1 MRMKRF
7 RGEGW
12 ALLGMIWALAWPTML
27 EQLMSTAVQYVDAAM
42 VGRLGAQATAA
53 VGATTTVSWLI
64 GSTVSALG
72 IGFLSFIAQAYGA
85 DDRARAARTS
95 SQAVLAVL
103 FSGTLFT
110 VIPLLLSRRV
120 PVWMHAAPEIQQV
133 ASQYF
138 AILYMPML
146 ARAAST
152 IFGTA
157 LRATGDSKTPMRAG
171 LAMNLVNVVLNFLLI
186 YESRTVRALGLS
198 IWLPGAGMGV
208 IGAAIA
214 SAVSYA
220 VGGVWITCALWKHP
234 VISPRGQRLRPDWD
248 VLRPCLK
255 VALPSALQRF
265 GTSFGY
271 VAFASM
277 INALGTIPLAAHSI
291 ANTVESAFYIPGYG
305 MQTAAATLIGNAL
318 GARDERLMRRLA
330 RMLVGI
336 EMVLMVFSGG
346 LLFIFAPGMMS
357 LFTIDAAVI
366 ALGATVLRMVAVS
379 EPFFGVAIILE
390 GMLQGTGNTM
400 APFVFNI
407 IGMWGVRILGTF
419 VCTRLLHMGLVAAWA
434 CMIAHNLL
442 LFLLLL
448 TYYLRGRWNP
458 LTRG

>member
-1 MRMKRF
+1 MKRF

-157 LRATGDSKTPMRAG
+157 LRATGDSKTLTKSPGIGTKIAQRI
-171 LAMNLVNVVLNFLLI
+171 VLELKDKI
-186 YESRTVRALGLS
+186 AKEKKDIEDWKRT
-198 IWLPGAGMGV
+198 
-208 IGAAIA
+208 
-214 SAVSYA
+214 
-220 VGGVWITCALWKHP
+220 H
-234 VISPRGQRLRPDWD
+234 
-248 VLRPCLK
+248 
-255 VALPSALQRF
+255 
-265 GTSFGY
+265 
-271 VAFASM
+271 
-277 INALGTIPLAAHSI
+277 
-291 ANTVESAFYIPGYG
+291 
-305 MQTAAATLIGNAL
+305 
-318 GARDERLMRRLA
+318 
-330 RMLVGI
+330 
-336 EMVLMVFSGG
+336 
-346 LLFIFAPGMMS
+346 
-357 LFTIDAAVI
+357 
-366 ALGATVLRMVAVS
+366 
-379 EPFFGVAIILE
+379 
-390 GMLQGTGNTM
+390 
-400 APFVFNI
+400 
-407 IGMWGVRILGTF
+407 
-419 VCTRLLHMGLVAAWA
+419 
-434 CMIAHNLL
+434 
-442 LFLLLL
+442 
-448 TYYLRGRWNP
+448 
-458 LTRG
+458 